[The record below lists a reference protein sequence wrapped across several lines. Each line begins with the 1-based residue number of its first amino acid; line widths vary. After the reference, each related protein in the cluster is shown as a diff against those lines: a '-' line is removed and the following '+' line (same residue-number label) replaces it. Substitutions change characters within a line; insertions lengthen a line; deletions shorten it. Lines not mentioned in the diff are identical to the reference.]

1 MEFEVIYQENS
12 KIKKSIFTKEQ
23 IDSNKLPDNV
33 IKIEKRVKLLNKEL
47 TSRKKISDK
56 KLKEL
61 FYELSVMLD
70 SNILLDEALKIL
82 HNSQKDKI
90 LKEFINTIRT
100 NLYSSTDISLLVKE
114 YKLNSMVISFFSIL
128 KNSGNT
134 VSFIKIISSIL
145 NENYLIKKE
154 FKKALFYPAILVIT
168 FISALIGIFKIV
180 VPKFEIMFIQYKME
194 LSFATKMLF
203 GAKNIYENYLG
214 LILLFVF
221 FSFIFLISLYKKY
234 EKIKFFLNYIVSKKL
249 YFFSGLYTDKIFY
262 EYFLCMESLLNN
274 GYKFHDSFTNSK
286 VLIKNYYLLDRITQ
300 IENLLKSGKSIEYS
314 LEQSKLF
321 DELTLSLIKTGEVS
335 NSLQITVGE
344 IKNIYKRK
352 FNDKLKFLSMAIEPI
367 FFIIIMLLIIW
378 IILAIFVPLWSIGD
392 VLKI

>member
-1 MEFEVIYQENS
+1 
-12 KIKKSIFTKEQ
+12 
-23 IDSNKLPDNV
+23 
-33 IKIEKRVKLLNKEL
+33 
-47 TSRKKISDK
+47 
-56 KLKEL
+56 
-61 FYELSVMLD
+61 
-70 SNILLDEALKIL
+70 
-82 HNSQKDKI
+82 
-90 LKEFINTIRT
+90 
-100 NLYSSTDISLLVKE
+100 
-114 YKLNSMVISFFSIL
+114 
-128 KNSGNT
+128 
-134 VSFIKIISSIL
+134 
-145 NENYLIKKE
+145 
-154 FKKALFYPAILVIT
+154 
-168 FISALIGIFKIV
+168 
-180 VPKFEIMFIQYKME
+180 
-194 LSFATKMLF
+194 
-203 GAKNIYENYLG
+203 
-214 LILLFVF
+214 VF
-221 FSFIFLISLYKKY
+221 FSFIFLITLYKKY